1 MSKTVEERERVV
13 VRFAGDSGDGMQL
26 AGGRFTDATAVLGND
41 LATLPD
47 FPAEIRAPA
56 GTIPGVSAF
65 QIHFA
70 SRDIL
75 TPGDAPNVLVAM
87 NPAALK
93 ANIPSLPRGAT
104 IIVNEDAFSRRNLE
118 KAGYPVSPL
127 EDDSLAEFTV
137 HRVPMTTLTA
147 RASEALEG
155 VGTRD
160 AGRAKNL
167 FALGLLSWL
176 YDRPTDVTERWIEGK
191 FASKPAAKAANL
203 AAFRAGWSFGET
215 TEMLDVQYRIL
226 PATDV
231 DPGTYRQING
241 TSATALGLLAGS
253 VRSRLPL
260 LLASYPI
267 TPASEILHELSKHE
281 GLGVR
286 TVQAEDEIAAAGVAL
301 GAAFGGH
308 LGITST
314 SGPGMDLKA
323 ETIGLALMLEL
334 PMVIVDVQRAGPST
348 GLPTK
353 TEQSDLLMAMYGR
366 HGDAPLP
373 IIAAQTPGDCFR
385 AAFEAV
391 QTAIERRTP
400 VILLTD
406 GFLANSS
413 EPWRIPSLD
422 ELPEIDA
429 GFAQAPPEGEAFL
442 PYARD
447 ERGVRPWAPPGT
459 PGLEHRIGGIE
470 KQDGT
475 GNISYDPANHATMTR
490 LRREKV
496 EKIARDLPLLEVDED
511 EGAEVLIL
519 GWGSTYGSIRAGVR
533 RVRDRGLKVAR
544 AHLRYMSPMP
554 ENLGEVLRAYPKVLI
569 PEMNTGQLVKLL
581 RAEYLVDCKPYTKI
595 TGQPLFAAEL
605 EEAIVELIEAPILSE
620 VTG

>member
-1 MSKTVEERERVV
+1 
-13 VRFAGDSGDGMQL
+13 
-26 AGGRFTDATAVLGND
+26 
-41 LATLPD
+41 
-47 FPAEIRAPA
+47 
-56 GTIPGVSAF
+56 
-65 QIHFA
+65 
-70 SRDIL
+70 
-75 TPGDAPNVLVAM
+75 
-87 NPAALK
+87 
-93 ANIPSLPRGAT
+93 
-104 IIVNEDAFSRRNLE
+104 
-118 KAGYPVSPL
+118 
-127 EDDSLAEFTV
+127 
-137 HRVPMTTLTA
+137 MTTLTT
-147 RASEALEG
+147 RASEGLEG

-203 AAFRAGWSFGET
+203 AAFQAGWSFGET
-215 TEMLDVQYRIL
+215 TELLDVQYKIL

-231 DPGTYRQING
+231 ESGTYRQVNG
-241 TSATALGLLAGS
+241 TTATALGLLAGS
-253 VRSRLPL
+253 VRARLPL

-267 TPASEILHELSKHE
+267 TPASELLHELSKHE
-281 GLGVR
+281 KLGVR

-373 IIAAQTPGDCFR
+373 IVAAQTAGDCF
-385 AAFEAV
+385 ASAFEAV
-391 QTAIERRTP
+391 QIAIERRTP

-413 EPWRIPSLD
+413 EPWRIPALD
-422 ELPEIDA
+422 ELPEIDP
-429 GFAQAPPEGEAFL
+429 GFASAPPEGERFL

-475 GNISYDPANHATMTR
+475 GNISYDPANHAHMTR
-490 LRREKV
+490 VRAAKV
-496 EKIARDLPLLEVDED
+496 SNIAADLPPLAVDD
-511 EGAEVLIL
+511 PDGDADVLVI

-533 RVRDRGLKVAR
+533 RVRDRGLKVAQ
-544 AHLRYMSPMP
+544 AHVRHINPLPS
-554 ENLGEVLRAYPKVLI
+554 NIGEVLRSYDKVLV

-581 RAEYLVDCKPYTKI
+581 RAEFLVDCRPYNKI
-595 TGQPLFAAEL
+595 TGQPLYAAEL
-605 EEAIVELIEAPILSE
+605 EEAIVELIEAPSE
-620 VTG
+620 VPA